1 MRQILIFTGNGKGK
15 SSAAFG
21 TAIRALGHENRVL
34 IIQFLKQFEDTGEL
48 KLLQKLDLP
57 NLHIHQSGAGF
68 YKIKGDTNPEEKH
81 KKAAKKALLALH
93 HELTEFKPNLVIL
106 DEINVACSLEL
117 IDPEIIIDIIE
128 SHPETSF
135 ILTGRN
141 APPQFQEIADLITD
155 MQEVIHPFQKGIQ
168 AQKGIDF

>member
-1 MRQILIFTGNGKGK
+1 MRQILLLTGKGK
-15 SSAAFG
+15 GKTTSAFG
-21 TAIRALGHENRVL
+21 TAIRALGHKNRVL

-48 KLLQKLDLP
+48 KLLQNLDLP
-57 NLHIHQSGAGF
+57 NLRIHQSGAGF

-81 KKAAKKALLALH
+81 HNAAKKALLALH
-93 HELTEFKPNLVIL
+93 KELKEFNPKLVIL

-117 IDPEIIIDIIE
+117 IDPEIITDLIE

-141 APPQFQEIADLITD
+141 APQKFQEIADLITD
-155 MQEVIHPFQKGIQ
+155 MKEVIHPFQKGTP
-168 AQKGIDF
+168 AQEGIDF